1 MDDNASLIL
10 DDELPPGH
18 RSGFVAVIGKPNVG
32 KSTLINT
39 WLGQK
44 IAIVSPKPQT
54 TRHRL
59 RGILTRPDA
68 QIIFVDTP
76 GIHQPRHKLGEFM
89 VETATKSIPDADVV
103 LFMVDV
109 SEMPTAEDEQI
120 AQLIEEQGQA
130 PVVLVL
136 NKADLLPPEKVQP
149 HSDAYFK
156 LVQYDEWMMISAT
169 RGDNRDKLLDMVLA
183 RLPEGPRYFPSNQLT
198 DQTMR
203 FIAAEL
209 IREQVLRFLHQEVP
223 HSVAVVV
230 EEWKQRQEDLTY
242 IGATIFVEKGSQKGI
257 IIGEGGKMLKRIGR
271 AAREEIV
278 RLVGNRVYLD
288 LWVKV
293 RKKWRRDEDELRRQ
307 LTHYYALV
315 TIIDEEIGRVIEHL
329 REQGELDDTVIV
341 YVADHGDFAG
351 DHGLMQKNFGI
362 YESIHRVPFILA
374 YPGCPAG
381 REVAELVESVDLYPT
396 LCGLMDLDVPEGIEG
411 RSLVPVIEG
420 EEPGKDAAICEW
432 SWTRRRSIS
441 PSPRPGP
448 RWMRKGGLDGRFGE
462 QVGMGLGGGG
472 RRGWR
477 RAPDDAGD
485 RGRARHDTG

>member
-1 MDDNASLIL
+1 MNNDAQATPALIVN
-10 DDELPPGH
+10 DELPPGH

-32 KSTLINT
+32 KSTLINA

-54 TRHRL
+54 TRNRL

-68 QIIFVDTP
+68 QIVFVDTP

-89 VETATKSIPDADVV
+89 VETATKSIPDADVI

-120 AQLIEEQGQA
+120 AQLIEKQGQS

-136 NKADLLPPEKVQP
+136 NKADLLPPEKVQLR
-149 HSDAYFK
+149 SNAYFE
-156 LVQYDEWMMISAT
+156 LVKHDEWMMISAT
-169 RGDNRDKLLDMVLA
+169 RGDNRGKLLDMVVA
-183 RLPEGPRYFPSNQLT
+183 CLPEGPRYFPSDQLT

-242 IGATIFVEKGSQKGI
+242 VGANIFVEKDSQKGI
-257 IIGEGGKMLKRIGR
+257 IIGRGGGMLKRIGR

-278 RLVGNRVYLD
+278 QLVGNRVYLE

-293 RKKWRRDEDELRRQ
+293 RAKWRRDEQELRR
-307 LTHYYALV
+307 LGYAL
-315 TIIDEEIGRVIEHL
+315 
-329 REQGELDDTVIV
+329 
-341 YVADHGDFAG
+341 
-351 DHGLMQKNFGI
+351 
-362 YESIHRVPFILA
+362 
-374 YPGCPAG
+374 
-381 REVAELVESVDLYPT
+381 
-396 LCGLMDLDVPEGIEG
+396 
-411 RSLVPVIEG
+411 
-420 EEPGKDAAICEW
+420 
-432 SWTRRRSIS
+432 
-441 PSPRPGP
+441 PR
-448 RWMRKGGLDGRFGE
+448 KK
-462 QVGMGLGGGG
+462 
-472 RRGWR
+472 
-477 RAPDDAGD
+477 
-485 RGRARHDTG
+485 

>member
-1 MDDNASLIL
+1 MDIDNDANMIL

-32 KSTLINT
+32 KSTLINA

-54 TRHRL
+54 TRNRL

-120 AQLIEEQGQA
+120 AQLIEEQGQS

-149 HSDAYFK
+149 HGDAYFK
-156 LVQYDEWMMISAT
+156 LVKHDAWVECEAYRNQWMMISAT
-169 RGDNRDKLLDMVLA
+169 RGDNRDKLLDMVVA
-183 RLPEGPRYFPSNQLT
+183 RLPEGPRYYPSDQLT

-209 IREQVLRFLHQEVP
+209 IREQVLRFVHQEVP
-223 HSVAVVV
+223 HAVAVAV
-230 EEWKQRQEDLTY
+230 EEWKQRREDLTY
-242 IGATIFVEKGSQKGI
+242 IGATVFVEKDSQKGI
-257 IIGEGGKMLKRIGR
+257 IIGEGGRMLKRIGR
-271 AAREEIV
+271 AAREEV
-278 RLVGNRVYLD
+278 ERLVGNRVYLE

-293 RKKWRRDEDELRRQ
+293 RKKWRGDEDELRR
-307 LTHYYALV
+307 LGYALP
-315 TIIDEEIGRVIEHL
+315 
-329 REQGELDDTVIV
+329 RE
-341 YVADHGDFAG
+341 
-351 DHGLMQKNFGI
+351 K
-362 YESIHRVPFILA
+362 
-374 YPGCPAG
+374 
-381 REVAELVESVDLYPT
+381 
-396 LCGLMDLDVPEGIEG
+396 
-411 RSLVPVIEG
+411 
-420 EEPGKDAAICEW
+420 
-432 SWTRRRSIS
+432 
-441 PSPRPGP
+441 
-448 RWMRKGGLDGRFGE
+448 
-462 QVGMGLGGGG
+462 
-472 RRGWR
+472 
-477 RAPDDAGD
+477 
-485 RGRARHDTG
+485 